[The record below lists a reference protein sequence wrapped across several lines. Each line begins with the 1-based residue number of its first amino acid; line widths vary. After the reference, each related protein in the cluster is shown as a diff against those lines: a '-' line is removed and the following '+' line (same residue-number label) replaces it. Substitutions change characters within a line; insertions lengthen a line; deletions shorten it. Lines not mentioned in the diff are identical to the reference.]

1 MRSEGDWLNAP
12 GAGLTAAERRW
23 LRSVAMDVEFRFKDG
38 IHAPLIM
45 NLGIWK
51 GATMQCLRAGAP
63 GAILVG
69 IDRIGG
75 DLLSHGHTLHAEIIR
90 GDVETAWSDFDRAI
104 HLLFFD
110 ADHRIDSMRIQIPG
124 WAQFVVDGG
133 VMAFHDYPLPEPRWA
148 VKRAVDEWMSAQPAR
163 AWAEIDAPD
172 KLKAFRR
179 GS

>member
-1 MRSEGDWLNAP
+1 MRKEGDWLYAP
-12 GAGLTAAERRW
+12 GAGLTGDERRW
-23 LRSVAMDVEFRFKDG
+23 LRSAAMDVEFRFKTPV
-38 IHAPLIM
+38 IV

-51 GATMQCLRAGAP
+51 GATMHCLRAGAP

-75 DLLSHGHTLHAEIIR
+75 DLLFHGYTLHAEIIR
-90 GDVETAWSDFDRAI
+90 GNVDTAWKDFDRAI
-104 HLLFFD
+104 HFLLFD
-110 ADHRIDSMRIQIPG
+110 ADHRIESMQKQLSG
-124 WAQFVVDGG
+124 WAPLVVEGG

-148 VKRAVDEWMSAQPAR
+148 IKRAVDEWMSAQPAG

-179 GS
+179 I